1 MRVKVTVEFEIEL
14 DPESY
19 DEADQ
24 NDIARMIEV
33 EQNNARDMGLGDYL
47 PILLDLHYDQT
58 GEDAT
63 VEFTPL

>member
-19 DEADQ
+19 DAVDR

-33 EQNNARDMGLGDYL
+33 ERDNARDMGLQGYL
-47 PILLDLHYDQT
+47 PVLLDLHYDQT

-63 VEFTPL
+63 VEFTPC

>member
-1 MRVKVTVEFEIEL
+1 MRVKVSVEFEIEL
-14 DPESY
+14 DAGSY
-19 DEADQ
+19 DAEDR

-33 EQNNARDMGLGDYL
+33 ERSNADSMGLGDYL
-47 PILLDLHYDQT
+47 PILLDLHYDQS